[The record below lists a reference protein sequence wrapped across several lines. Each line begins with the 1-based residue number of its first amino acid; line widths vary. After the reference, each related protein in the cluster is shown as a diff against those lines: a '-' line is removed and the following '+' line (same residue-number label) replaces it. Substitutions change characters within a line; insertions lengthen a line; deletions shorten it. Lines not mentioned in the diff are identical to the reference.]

1 MRYKGHGTG
10 NIGGVGFARN
20 VQEVSTHVDARREEV
35 ESIGKHGHLGG
46 VTVAVNCC
54 LENGDVVHPNHVAAP
69 QNMGEGEDGGHK
81 SKELALVDKLP
92 WEG

>member
-1 MRYKGHGTG
+1 M
-10 NIGGVGFARN
+10 
-20 VQEVSTHVDARREEV
+20 
-35 ESIGKHGHLGG
+35 
-46 VTVAVNCC
+46 TVAVNCC

-81 SKELALVDKLP
+81 SKELALVDELP